1 MVSKTLVVAF
11 AAVLLVQAVYGSCGC
26 GVNNYAPLVS
36 AGCGNNLALSNGL
49 LGSNLI
55 GLNNGYGS
63 SVLSSGLAYP
73 ESILSI
79 ASGSY
84 TTPNGISVV
93 AENLEIGG
101 TVAVSGA
108 MPFVGAV
115 SMGGVAPTSGQAQ
128 VAYSSVPGVAL
139 TDAGCGQGISGGVIG
154 SNIGY
159 NGLIGNGIGNN
170 YLGNGLIGNNYLGNN
185 LVGNRLLGNNI
196 GCGCGCQ

>member
-1 MVSKTLVVAF
+1 MASSIIFFVLASALF
-11 AAVLLVQAVYGSCGC
+11 IQAAYGSCGC

-139 TDAGCGQGISGGVIG
+139 TDAGCGQGISGGV
-154 SNIGY
+154 GY
-159 NGLIGNGIGNN
+159 NGLIGNSIGNN
-170 YLGNGLIGNNYLGNN
+170 YLSNGLIGNNYLGNN

>member
-1 MVSKTLVVAF
+1 MVSKTLFVAF
-11 AAVLLVQAVYGSCGC
+11 ASVLLVQAVYGSCGC

-93 AENLEIGG
+93 AENLELGG

-108 MPFVGAV
+108 MPFVGTV

-139 TDAGCGQGISGGVIG
+139 TGAGCGQGISGVGP
-154 SNIGY
+154 NIGY

-170 YLGNGLIGNNYLGNN
+170 YLGNGL
-185 LVGNRLLGNNI
+185 VGNRLLGNNI